1 MGHHIAATVPRRSRT
16 SVVLS
21 ILLTLV
27 AVGCSSGTG
36 TGTGSSGTT
45 TSPSAANDAFPVTL
59 THQFGQATIAAAPQR
74 VVTIG
79 FNEQDFVLA
88 LGVEPVGVRE
98 FLGYDA
104 PNRPWAPESARGKAI
119 PTVGAEELALEK
131 VAALE
136 PDLILGINSYIDK
149 ATYDKLAAI
158 APTVAQSGD
167 VALGAT
173 TWEDQT
179 QTIGKALGQ
188 AAGAQRLVDQT
199 KAAFGSAVQK
209 NPSFAG
215 KSAAFALGST
225 AEGSYSLGADD
236 YRTGWLTELG
246 FTVPKASQ
254 EVSFEQLDV
263 FDADVLI
270 AEGVEDAAIE
280 NPVFARLPP
289 VQEGRFVRL
298 GAFDEDF
305 AAALGFN
312 SPLSIPYLLDIAVPR
327 LAAATDGD
335 PATVPEPYPA

>member
-1 MGHHIAATVPRRSRT
+1 MRSQIVSTVRRRS
-16 SVVLS
+16 
-21 ILLTLV
+21 LTLV
-27 AVGCSSGTG
+27 VLPMLIALAAIGCSSGTG
-36 TGTGSSGTT
+36 SGSTETT
-45 TSPSAANDAFPVTL
+45 ASPSASTGLFPVTI
-59 THQFGQATIAAAPQR
+59 THQFGRATIPSAPQR

-79 FNEQDFVLA
+79 FNEQDFALA

-104 PNRPWAPESARGKAI
+104 PNRPWAPASVRGKAI
-119 PTVGAEELALEK
+119 PTVGAENLALEK
-131 VAALE
+131 VAALK

-149 ATYDKLAAI
+149 GTYDKLAVI

-173 TWEDQT
+173 TWADQT
-179 QTIGKALGQ
+179 LTIGKALGQ
-188 AAGAQRLVDQT
+188 ETGAQQLVDQT
-199 KAAFGSAVQK
+199 RAAFTSAVET

-236 YRTGWLTELG
+236 YRTGWLTDLG
-246 FTVPKASQ
+246 FTVPKASR

-270 AEGVEDAAIE
+270 AEGVEAAAVE

-289 VQEGRFVRL
+289 VREGRFLRL
-298 GAFDEDF
+298 GAFEDDF

>member
-1 MGHHIAATVPRRSRT
+1 MRSRIVTTVRRRS
-16 SVVLS
+16 
-21 ILLTLV
+21 LTLV
-27 AVGCSSGTG
+27 VLPILIALAAVGCSSGTG
-36 TGTGSSGTT
+36 PDATE
-45 TSPSAANDAFPVTL
+45 TSASTATSAGAFPVSIN
-59 THQFGQATIAAAPQR
+59 HQFGTATIPSAPQR
-74 VVTIG
+74 VLTIG
-79 FNEQDFVLA
+79 FNEQDFALA

-104 PNRPWAPESARGKAI
+104 PKRPWAPESVRGNAV
-119 PTVGAEELALEK
+119 PTVGAEELALEN
-131 VAALE
+131 VAALK

-149 ATYDKLAAI
+149 ATYDKLAVI

-173 TWEDQT
+173 TWADQT
-179 QTIGKALGQ
+179 MTTGKALGQ
-188 AAGAQRLVDQT
+188 EAAAQQLVDQT
-199 KAAFGSAVQK
+199 RAAFTSAVEK

-236 YRTGWLTELG
+236 YRTGWLTDLG
-246 FTVPKASQ
+246 FMVPKKSA

-270 AEGVEDAAIE
+270 AEGVEDAAVE
-280 NPVFARLPP
+280 NPLFARLPP
-289 VQEGRFVRL
+289 VREGRFLRL
-298 GAFDEDF
+298 GAFDDDF